1 MQRQAPR
8 VVLPSSL
15 DRLFPARL
23 RDHDDDDP
31 VGPLWRAA
39 QIFRLASYLYALGF
53 QISVTD
59 DLARPGVT
67 WALFAVLSVANLWWA
82 AGYLVGFGRHWWFA
96 AAELAICVLM
106 MGSTAYVADAAW
118 IDQNQTWPT
127 TLWMAN
133 AVVSVALLGGP
144 LVGMAAGALIAL
156 ANYWVKGYFVWNF
169 GRNATAVLLLM
180 VGMAVGLAATRARA
194 THQQLTAAIRTAA
207 QATERERLAR
217 EVHDGVL
224 QVLALVA
231 RRGPELG
238 GDGPRLASLAA
249 QQEQRLRQ
257 LVAYGDQPVPPVGA
271 EDLGAVLRSLAADG
285 VSISCPREP
294 VTVPAATSREIAAAV
309 RNILAN
315 TEQHAGPAARSFVL
329 LEDLDQEV
337 VVTVRDNGVGIAD
350 GRLERAEAE
359 GRMGVSRSIVGRIE
373 ALGGRAHMVSAPG
386 EGTEWELTVPIGTE
400 PRR

>member
-59 DLARPGVT
+59 HLARPGVT

-133 AVVSVALLGGP
+133 AVVSAALLGGP

-373 ALGGRAHMVSAPG
+373 ALGGRAQMTSAPG
-386 EGTEWELTVPIGTE
+386 EGTEWELTVPTGGE
-400 PRR
+400 PR

>member
-133 AVVSVALLGGP
+133 AVVSAALLGGP

-180 VGMAVGLAATRARA
+180 VGMAVGLAATRARG

-238 GDGPRLASLAA
+238 GDGPQLASLAA

-315 TEQHAGPAARSFVL
+315 TEQHAGPDARSFVL

>member
-1 MQRQAPR
+1 MPREGSR
-8 VVLPSSL
+8 VVLPTSL
-15 DRLFPARL
+15 DRIFPARL

-39 QIFRLASYLYALGF
+39 QIFRLASFLYALGF

-59 DLARPGVT
+59 DLIRPGVT

-82 AGYLVGFGRHWWFA
+82 AGYVVGFGRHWWFVA
-96 AAELAICVLM
+96 SELAICVVM

-127 TLWMAN
+127 TLWMTNGVLSA
-133 AVVSVALLGGP
+133 ALLGGP
-144 LVGMAAGALIAL
+144 WVGMAAGALIGL

-180 VGMAVGLAATRARA
+180 TGMAVGLAAARART
-194 THQQLTAAIRTAA
+194 THRQLTAAIRAA
-207 QATERERLAR
+207 AEGAERERLAR

-257 LVAYGDQPVPPVGA
+257 LLATGEQSSAPVGA
-271 EDLGAVLRSLAADG
+271 EDLGAALRSMAGQD
-285 VSISCPREP
+285 VSVSCPGEP
-294 VTVPAATSREIAAAV
+294 VTVLAGTAREIIAAV
-309 RNILAN
+309 ENILIN
-315 TEQHAGPAARSFVL
+315 TAQHAGPGARSFVL

-337 VVTVRDNGVGIAD
+337 IVTVRDDGAGIAE
-350 GRLERAEAE
+350 GRLDQARTD

-373 ALGGRAHMVSAPG
+373 ALGGRAELTSAPG
-386 EGTEWELTVPIGTE
+386 DGTEWELTVPTG
-400 PRR
+400 RGLLR

>member
-1 MQRQAPR
+1 MPREGSR
-8 VVLPSSL
+8 VVLPTSL
-15 DRLFPARL
+15 DRIFPPRL

-39 QIFRLASYLYALGF
+39 QIFRLASFLYALGF

-59 DLARPGVT
+59 DLIRPGVT

-82 AGYLVGFGRHWWFA
+82 AGYLVGFGRHWWFVA
-96 AAELAICVLM
+96 SELAICVVM

-127 TLWMAN
+127 TLWMTNGVLSA
-133 AVVSVALLGGP
+133 ALLGGP
-144 LVGMAAGALIAL
+144 WVGMAAGALIGL

-169 GRNATAVLLLM
+169 GRNATTVLLLM
-180 VGMAVGLAATRARA
+180 TGMAVGLAAARART
-194 THQQLTAAIRTAA
+194 THRQLTAAIRAA
-207 QATERERLAR
+207 AEGAERERLAR

-257 LVAYGDQPVPPVGA
+257 LLATGEQPPAPVGA
-271 EDLGAVLRSLAADG
+271 EDLGSALRSMAGQD
-285 VSISCPREP
+285 VSVSCPREP
-294 VTVPAATSREIAAAV
+294 VTVPAGTAREIIAAV
-309 RNILAN
+309 ENILAN
-315 TEQHAGPAARSFVL
+315 TAQHAGPGARSFVL

-337 VVTVRDNGVGIAD
+337 IVTVRDDGAGIAE
-350 GRLERAEAE
+350 GRLDQARTD

-373 ALGGRAHMVSAPG
+373 ALGGRAELTSAPG
-386 EGTEWELTVPIGTE
+386 DGTEWELTVPTGRGL
-400 PRR
+400 PR